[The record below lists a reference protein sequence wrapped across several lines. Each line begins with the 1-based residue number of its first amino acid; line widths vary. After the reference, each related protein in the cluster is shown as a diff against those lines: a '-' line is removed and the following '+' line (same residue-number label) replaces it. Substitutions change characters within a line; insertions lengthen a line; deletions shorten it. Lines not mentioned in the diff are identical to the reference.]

1 MIVLTKES
9 LIKGYFP
16 LSTPIKYGCGCI
28 PYEKQP
34 QFKNSAARQV
44 SWGPGFDAL
53 ACTFFLYGLLAQ
65 FLHGCIYWRRDFCAD
80 VLLRILDH
88 GLLVWA
94 PWSKISARLGSWRQI
109 FARTHLP
116 SGAIFVQMLACRQF
130 WIFVYACS
138 CCGWCLHAANF
149 GFCAAVRASEQA
161 RREAEGTTAWFT
173 LVTK

>member
-1 MIVLTKES
+1 MIVLIKES
-9 LIKGYFP
+9 LIKGYFL

-34 QFKNSAARQV
+34 QFK
-44 SWGPGFDAL
+44 WL
-53 ACTFFLYGLLAQ
+53 AQRGKCPEVLGSMPWRAHYFLYGLLAQ

-138 CCGWCLHAANF
+138 CCG
-149 GFCAAVRASEQA
+149 
-161 RREAEGTTAWFT
+161 
-173 LVTK
+173 